1 MKFLIALSFLY
12 SFTLVSTALQAQ
24 PWQFASPIPVT
35 EAAKEGVFHHLESAG
50 RRNIAVSGHTVAVA
64 WEDDRDGIPR
74 IYLSRKLVDATAFDH
89 GILIS
94 DKGEAYEPGL
104 ISLGDGYFAV
114 AWEEDG
120 RVYARIAGPDD
131 PGPVYQVSGTLS
143 AQVSMALM
151 HDRLLLVIRE
161 QPQQFGRIV
170 LHELKVEDRL
180 KLSPVNNCAV
190 DPVPP
195 DDDQL
200 YPVISVLNERI
211 VVAWEDRRH
220 GHTII
225 MANQSQPGK
234 VCAFEPPA
242 RISEKPP
249 QDRTVIYGTGHGV
262 ARVALAN
269 YGQQGLYA
277 VWADKRNFQEGYDI
291 YGAEKQGGQTFG
303 ANVRVQDDFGGNY
316 RQWHSTVTGR
326 PDGRLVAAW
335 ADERDGNMDIWY
347 SWLED
352 GEWSEDFPLPGASG
366 PGVQY
371 HPSIVMDESGNLH
384 AVWIERETVGGPS
397 RIFYLFGAPG

>member
-1 MKFLIALSFLY
+1 M
-12 SFTLVSTALQAQ
+12 LVSTSLLAQ
-24 PWQFASPIPVT
+24 PWQFSSPIPVT
-35 EAAKEGVFHHLESAG
+35 AAAREGVFHHLESAG
-50 RRNIAVSGHTVAVA
+50 RRNIAVSDNSVAVA
-64 WEDDRDGIPR
+64 WEDDRDGTPR
-74 IYLSRKLVDATAFDH
+74 IYLARKSPDASVFDQ

-94 DKGEAYEPGL
+94 GKGEAYEPGL
-104 ISLGDGYFAV
+104 VSLGEGYFAV
-114 AWEEDG
+114 AWEEDE
-120 RVYARIAGPDD
+120 RVYARIVGPDN
-131 PGPVYQVSGTLS
+131 PGPIYKVSDTLS
-143 AQVSMALM
+143 SQVSMALK
-151 HDRLLLVIRE
+151 HDRLLLVLRE
-161 QPQQFGRIV
+161 QPQRFGRIV
-170 LHELKVEDRL
+170 LNELKVKDRL
-180 KLSPVNNCAV
+180 NLSPVNNCAV
-190 DPVPP
+190 DPAPP

-200 YPVISVLNERI
+200 YPVISVLSDRI

-225 MANQSQPGK
+225 MANQSQPDK

-277 VWADKRNFQEGYDI
+277 AWADKRNFQEGYDI
-291 YGAEKQGGQTFG
+291 YGAEKQGDLAFG

-316 RQWHSTVTGR
+316 RQWHITATGN

-335 ADERDGNMDIWY
+335 TDERDGNMDIWH

-352 GEWSEDFPLPGASG
+352 GEWSEDLPLPGASG

-371 HPSIVMDESGNLH
+371 HPSIIMDKSGNLH
-384 AVWIERETVGGPS
+384 VAWIERQTVGGPS
-397 RIFYLFGAPG
+397 RIFYLFGAPE

>member
-1 MKFLIALSFLY
+1 LKSLITLSFLY
-12 SFTLVSTALQAQ
+12 LFTLVSTPLLAQ
-24 PWQFASPIPVT
+24 SWQFSSPIPVT
-35 EAAKEGVFHHLESAG
+35 GTAKQGVFHHLESAG
-50 RRNIAVSGHTVAVA
+50 RRNVAVSGHTVAVV
-64 WEDDRDGIPR
+64 WEDDRDGTPR
-74 IYLSRKLVDATAFDH
+74 IYLSRKLPDAAGFDH
-89 GILIS
+89 DTLIS
-94 DKGEAYEPGL
+94 GKGEAYEPGL

-120 RVYARIAGPDD
+120 HVYARIAGPDH
-131 PGPVYQVSGTLS
+131 PGPIHQVSDILS
-143 AQVSMALM
+143 AQVSMVLM
-151 HDRLLLVIRE
+151 HDRLLLVLRE
-161 QPQQFGRIV
+161 QPQRFGRIV
-170 LHELKVEDRL
+170 LYELKVNDRL

-200 YPVISVLNERI
+200 YPVISVLDERI
-211 VVAWEDRRH
+211 VVAWEDRRP

-225 MANQSQPGK
+225 MANQSQPGN
-234 VCAFEPPA
+234 VCTFEPPV

-269 YGQQGLYA
+269 YGQLGMYA
-277 VWADKRNFQEGYDI
+277 IWADKRNFQEGYDI
-291 YGAEKQGGQTFG
+291 YGAQKQGSQAFG

-316 RQWHSTVTGR
+316 RQWHATLTGH

-335 ADERDGNMDIWY
+335 TDERDGNMDIWY

-352 GEWSEDFPLPGASG
+352 GEWGEDLPLPGASG

-371 HPSIVMDESGNLH
+371 HPTIMMDESGNLH
-384 AVWIERETVGGPS
+384 LAWIERETVGGPS
-397 RIFYLFGAPG
+397 RIFYLFGAPE